1 MDHDRGRRVRPVK
14 VLDALRQYKYV
25 VLTAAL
31 GIFLLLLPSGEEKAA
46 DTGTVP
52 TVAERFDR
60 AALQSEMED
69 ILSSLD
75 GVGRLSL
82 MLTLDGGSEYELAQD
97 ETAARKFSGTES
109 GEQSRS
115 SETVV
120 LGSGSGAEVVI
131 TRSRY
136 PRFLGALVVCEG
148 GDRADVRLKVPQ
160 AVGALTG
167 LSSDRITVVKGTP

>member
-52 TVAERFDR
+52 TTAAERFDR

-82 MLTLDGGSEYELAQD
+82 MLTVDGGRTNAIEGHATD
-97 ETAARKFSGTES
+97 A
-109 GEQSRS
+109 SR
-115 SETVV
+115 
-120 LGSGSGAEVVI
+120 
-131 TRSRY
+131 
-136 PRFLGALVVCEG
+136 FF
-148 GDRADVRLKVPQ
+148 
-160 AVGALTG
+160 
-167 LSSDRITVVKGTP
+167 